1 MRSWFSFR
9 ALALI
14 QLLLGALGFLHAQD
28 WMSEKSF
35 APNYGNMKI
44 KQVVHSFD
52 YRESNRKIWHRFRRH
67 GIDAQSRR
75 PR

>member
-1 MRSWFSFR
+1 MFRVVEPKQGMEEAMQPWFSFR

-14 QLLLGALGFLHAQD
+14 QLLLGGVGFLHAED
-28 WMSEKSF
+28 WMSKKSS

-52 YRESNRKIWHRFRRH
+52 YRESNRKI
-67 GIDAQSRR
+67 GID
-75 PR
+75 